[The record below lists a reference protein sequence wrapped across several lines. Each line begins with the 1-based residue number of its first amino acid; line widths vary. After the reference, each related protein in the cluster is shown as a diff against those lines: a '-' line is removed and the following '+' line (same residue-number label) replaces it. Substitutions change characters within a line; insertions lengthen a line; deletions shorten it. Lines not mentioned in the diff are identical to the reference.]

1 MKFSIPPN
9 EMAKIF
15 SSLLTKVLRMT
26 LLTNLYKSYKIYFVS
41 CADVAQLVEQLIRNE
56 QKVKFNEVLKYSNCR
71 PPMGSG
77 AFSFAFNRTK
87 IAQKE
92 YIIVNAHIQ

>member
-1 MKFSIPPN
+1 M
-9 EMAKIF
+9 
-15 SSLLTKVLRMT
+15 LTQTAQCAIM
-26 LLTNLYKSYKIYFVS
+26 IFVS

-56 QKVKFNEVLKYSNCR
+56 QEVKFNEVLEYSNCR

>member
-1 MKFSIPPN
+1 M
-9 EMAKIF
+9 
-15 SSLLTKVLRMT
+15 LTQTAQCAIM
-26 LLTNLYKSYKIYFVS
+26 IFVS